1 MSLFRGRVHGDEG
14 PEVIVLHGG
23 PAGVGN
29 AGPMARGLAD
39 QFRVLEP
46 WQRGSGGEPLTVDRH
61 VADIESLIEMQ
72 CACPSPALIGESWGA
87 MLALAYGAEHP
98 ERACPLVLVGCGTF
112 DAATRAQLRETL
124 KARQDAALREQVEAV
139 AEAATEEDEA
149 RMELYRLTRTLYD
162 YDILEEPD
170 EDLGEPFD
178 MQAHLETWEDMVR
191 QQEAGRYPAAFAAIR
206 GPVLMLHGT
215 YDPHPGEMVRDSL
228 LPYVPQLTYHTLDRC
243 GHSPWLERYA
253 REEFFAVLREW
264 LAEHCSPG
272 DAGAR

>member
-1 MSLFRGRVHGDEG
+1 MSVFRGRVHGEDG
-14 PEVIVLHGG
+14 PDVIVLDGG

-29 AGPMARGLAD
+29 AAPIARGLSD
-39 QFRVLEP
+39 RFRVLEP

-61 VADIESLIEMQ
+61 VADLEALIEMQ
-72 CACPSPALIGESWGA
+72 CASAAPALIGESWGA
-87 MLALAYGAEHP
+87 MLALAYAAEHP
-98 ERACPLVLVGCGTF
+98 ERPCPLVLVGCGTF
-112 DAATRAQLRETL
+112 DEAARGKLRETL
-124 KARQDAALREQVEAV
+124 KERQSLALREQVEAL

-162 YDILEEPD
+162 YELADEPD

-191 QQEAGRYPAAFAAIR
+191 QQAAGRYPDAFTAIR

-228 LPYVPQLTYHTLDRC
+228 LPRIPQLEYHSLDRC
-243 GHSPWLERYA
+243 GHSPWLERWA
-253 REEFFAVLREW
+253 RDEFFAILREW
-264 LAEHCSPG
+264 LAEHAFIG
-272 DAGAR
+272 DSAPI